1 MIACLHQ
8 ISAFNTDINHRNF
21 MNSGLAALLH
31 PRTTS
36 DFFAEYEKNEPFVVH
51 HPKEALTSLRGLDF
65 LASLENLLKAW
76 PYPIQAHLPDKR
88 DESSSIDTNPK
99 DARKLFA
106 NGMGLLFNEAH
117 RLSPVLQTWLHKIRS
132 DLGISAQTYSR
143 CLIYA
148 TPDGKGTAPHFDQNI
163 NFVLQIHGTKIWRLA
178 PNKHVTNPLTRHTM
192 GSEPD
197 AEMAGYLEEELPT
210 QMPKSAQ
217 TIELKPGSLL
227 FVPRGYWHSTE
238 AKGEALALNF
248 TFTAPT
254 WIDLFTT
261 ALRSRL
267 ALSPEWRETANG
279 VSDPNRRDEAEAY
292 LETLLESLKE
302 DLPHWEAS
310 DILNATEPQQ

>member
-1 MIACLHQ
+1 MK
-8 ISAFNTDINHRNF
+8 
-21 MNSGLAALLH
+21 SGLAEIVH
-31 PRTTS
+31 PFTTA
-36 DFFAEYEKNEPFVVH
+36 DFFTAYEKNEPFVVH
-51 HPKEALTSLRGLDF
+51 HPAQALTALRSLDF
-65 LASLENLLKAW
+65 LASLENLLKVW
-76 PYPIQAHLPDKR
+76 PYSIQAHLPDRR

-99 DARKLFA
+99 DAKKLFE

-117 RLSPVLQTWLHKIRS
+117 RLSPHLQSWLEEIRK

-163 NFVLQIHGTKIWRLA
+163 NFVLQIQGTKIWRLA
-178 PNKHVTNPLTRHTM
+178 ANEQLVNPLTRHTM
-192 GSEPD
+192 GTEPD
-197 AEMAGYLEEELPT
+197 HEMAAYLETKLPVK
-210 QMPKSAQ
+210 MSEDAY

-238 AKGEALALNF
+238 AQGEALALNF

-254 WIDLFTT
+254 WIDVFTT

-279 VSDPNRRDEAEAY
+279 VSDPDRQIEAEAY
-292 LETLLESLKE
+292 LETLLVGLKE
-302 DLPHWEAS
+302 DLPQWEAS
-310 DILNATEPQQ
+310 DILKATEPSPTETIL